1 MSESLVGIILA
12 HAQVAD
18 AMVKA
23 VEAIAGSSHGLVA
36 VSNAGCDR
44 VAILAR
50 LEAAAGGRPAVIFA
64 DLPGG
69 SCAVGA
75 AAFAHGHPGVRVV
88 TGVNLPMLLDFAF
101 HRGRSIE
108 EAVAC
113 AVETGRTAVGGG
125 GAGR

>member
-12 HAQVAD
+12 HAEIAD

-23 VEAIAGSSHGLVA
+23 VEAIAGTGHGLVA

-44 VAILAR
+44 GAIQAR
-50 LEAAAGGRPAVIFA
+50 LEAAVGGRPAVIFA

-101 HRGRSIE
+101 HRDRSVE
-108 EAVAC
+108 DAVTR